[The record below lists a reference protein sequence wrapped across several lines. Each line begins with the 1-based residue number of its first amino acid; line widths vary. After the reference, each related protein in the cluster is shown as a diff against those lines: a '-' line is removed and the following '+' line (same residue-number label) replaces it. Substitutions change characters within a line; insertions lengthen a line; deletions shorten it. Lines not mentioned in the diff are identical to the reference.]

1 MPILQEHDV
10 NPAIRAVPRMEVAWW
25 RERFWHKQRHIRHD
39 ISDLVWFGDSI
50 THNWE
55 RRGPPAWQD
64 FAPVW
69 QAYYGDRRA
78 LNLGFRGDDTRNLL
92 WRMEHGE
99 LEFRRAP
106 RVFVVLIGVNNL
118 GHLRQCAGQ
127 AAGGIRRIVERI
139 HRTFPDSAILL
150 PGILPSLRSA
160 WVTSQTHTLNRMLHA
175 FAAVRGRWLH
185 YVDLAGCLQT
195 DGKVDADL
203 FMDPLLSPPALPL
216 HPVAMAQARIARC
229 LEPLICGLLG
239 DYPHHFPSRPAAYWG
254 AP

>member
-1 MPILQEHDV
+1 MTISQGHDV
-10 NPAIRAVPRMEVAWW
+10 NPAIHAVSRMDAGWW
-25 RERFWHKQRHIRHD
+25 RERFLRKQHHVRHD

-55 RRGPPAWQD
+55 RHGPPAWQD

-92 WRMEHGE
+92 WRIAHGE
-99 LEFRRAP
+99 LEFRHAP
-106 RVFVVLIGVNNL
+106 RVFVVMIGVNNL
-118 GHLRQCAGQ
+118 GHLGQCAGQ

-139 HRTFPDSAILL
+139 HRAFPDSTLLL

-160 WVTSQTHTLNRMLHA
+160 WVTSQTVRLNHMLRTY
-175 FAAVRGRWLH
+175 AALRGRWLH
-185 YVDLAGCLQT
+185 YIDLAQCLQT
-195 DGKVDADL
+195 GGRVDASL

-216 HPVAMAQARIARC
+216 HPRAMAQARIAQR
-229 LEPLICGLLG
+229 LEPLMCRLLG
-239 DYPHHFPSRPAAYWG
+239 DHPHHFPPRPAAYCG
-254 AP
+254 VP